1 MTNEK
6 IINFFDNYKKGTYTR
21 LTKATTKNG
30 FTKVT
35 KMVCR
40 FVNYYNIA
48 SVKAK
53 GTTPKPAREYEE
65 TIIPHVLK
73 INHNTNNTL
82 LQVYV
87 TNHHKAHTTYYYNDV
102 VITEAEYYAGIGEKK
117 REYAPTPLYSFKAD
131 EVVSLGAY

>member
-1 MTNEK
+1 MKQEQ
-6 IINFFDNYKKGTYTR
+6 IIRFFDTYKKGTYTKVVKE
-21 LTKATTKNG
+21 TIKNG
-30 FTKVT
+30 FMKRT

-53 GTTPKPAREYEE
+53 GAEPKPAREYEE

-82 LQVYV
+82 LQVYA
-87 TNHHKAHTTYYYNDV
+87 TNHHRAHVEYYYNDV
-102 VITEAEYYAGIGEKK
+102 AISEADYYAGIGEKK
-117 REYAPTPLYSFKAD
+117 RDYAPTPLFSFKAD